1 VEALAQEPS
10 LTTISPPA
18 TSIGGAAATA
28 LIKKLAQMDIP
39 DPEKLWCGFLE
50 VRESTGKAPK

>member
-1 VEALAQEPS
+1 MYPDDCQTV
-10 LTTISPPA
+10 TIMS
-18 TSIGGAAATA
+18 
-28 LIKKLAQMDIP
+28 AQMDIP